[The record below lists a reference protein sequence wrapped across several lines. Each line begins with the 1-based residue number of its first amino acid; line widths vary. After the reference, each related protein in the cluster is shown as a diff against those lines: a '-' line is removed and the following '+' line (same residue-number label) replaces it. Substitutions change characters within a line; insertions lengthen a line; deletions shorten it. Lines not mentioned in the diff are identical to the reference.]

1 MIALSEQSWAVLVIV
16 VAAVAYLGWQ
26 AWRTLRG
33 GGAGAGCCPTGCPS
47 AGQSGNEPT
56 PQGHSQSFIPL
67 DDLADLARRHSQ
79 ARKRPE
85 QRA

>member
-1 MIALSEQSWAVLVIV
+1 MIALSGQSWAVLAIV
-16 VAAVAYLGWQ
+16 VAAAIYLGWQ

-33 GGAGAGCCPTGCPS
+33 GGARAGCCPTGCPS
-47 AGQSGNEPT
+47 AGQGADEPA

-67 DDLADLARRHSQ
+67 DNLADLARRHSQ